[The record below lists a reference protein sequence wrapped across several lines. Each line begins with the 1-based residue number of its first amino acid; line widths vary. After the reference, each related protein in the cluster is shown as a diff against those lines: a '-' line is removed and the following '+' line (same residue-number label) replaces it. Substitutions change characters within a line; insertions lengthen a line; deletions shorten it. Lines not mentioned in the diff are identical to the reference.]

1 MGNEKEDG
9 GGECRSV
16 GDLRGVLVIIC
27 LARQQRA
34 IPCSEKPLHD
44 SSGES
49 RTWACGVV
57 GGA

>member
-27 LARQQRA
+27 LPPSAEDYSLFRA
-34 IPCSEKPLHD
+34 TSE
-44 SSGES
+44 
-49 RTWACGVV
+49 
-57 GGA
+57 